1 MWLTPQTIG
10 YSCKDLLKNNKIYT
24 SIPIPFPYHR
34 NIHQNSN
41 KKPAEQVLQQVEVSQ
56 LSQFETEHTSEGEGV
71 GIDEDVAATMEGK
84 GEGMSS
90 RD

>member
-1 MWLTPQTIG
+1 M
-10 YSCKDLLKNNKIYT
+10 
-24 SIPIPFPYHR
+24 
-34 NIHQNSN
+34 
-41 KKPAEQVLQQVEVSQ
+41 SQ